1 MGEAAS
7 QRVVSGLPLS
17 PSDGRGGSG
26 TVAVVLLGAGRV
38 ATHLA
43 PALVQAGYTLLQVW
57 SRTEASAR
65 ALAEPLGIA
74 YTTNLDAVVT
84 NADIY
89 IACVADGALPKVA
102 EAIVRRVGYAPLF
115 LHTAGSVG
123 MELWQRCGAQHYG
136 ILYPLQTFS
145 KERAVNMREV
155 SLFVEA
161 SDEKAMARVEAL
173 AHSISH
179 RVFRADSKRRAR
191 LHIAAVFACNFAN
204 AMYDAA
210 HRLLAEDG
218 IPFEV
223 LLPLIDETAA
233 KVHTLTPREAQT
245 GPAVRGDRGV
255 MQRHVDALAGD
266 ERLQQIY
273 GAVSELIKSYSIDN
287 DVVPY

>member
-7 QRVVSGLPLS
+7 QRVVSDLPLS
-17 PSDGRGGSG
+17 PSNGAVS
-26 TVAVVLLGAGRV
+26 VVLLGAGRV

-43 PALVQAGYTLLQVW
+43 PALVQAGCNLVQVW
-57 SRTEASAR
+57 SRTAASAR
-65 ALAEPLGIA
+65 ALVEPLGIP
-74 YTTNLDAVVT
+74 YTTELDAVVMG
-84 NADIY
+84 ADIY
-89 IACVADGALPKVA
+89 IACVADGALPEVA
-102 EAIVRRVGYAPLF
+102 DGVVRRVGDAPLF

-123 MELWQRCGAQHYG
+123 IELWQRCGAQHYG

-145 KERAVNMREV
+145 KERTVNMREV

-161 SDEKAMARVEAL
+161 SDEGAMERIEAL
-173 AHSISH
+173 ACSLSD
-179 RVFRADSKRRAR
+179 RVFRGDSKRRAR

-210 HRLLAEDG
+210 HRLLAEDD

-245 GPAVRGDRGV
+245 GPAVRGDRVV
-255 MQRHVDALAGD
+255 MQRHMEALAED
-266 ERLQQIY
+266 EQLQQIY
-273 GAVSELIKSYSIDN
+273 SMISNYIAINKNGE
-287 DVVPY
+287 